1 MRALLCTELGSVERL
16 QISNVDDP
24 TPGPGEVIVDVAAA
38 GVNFADTLM
47 VAGRYQVRPELPF
60 SPGFEAAGIVSAVG
74 DEVDLAVGARVIAH
88 GTYGAFAQRWKVAAS
103 MVVPLPDELSF
114 EQAAGFSVAYGTAY
128 HALIQQGRM
137 AVGESILVLGAA
149 GGVGSAAVDIGHA
162 LGATVIAAAGSD
174 AKLDFARTLGADL
187 GINYTADDL
196 KTRIRELTSGRGVD
210 IVLDPVGDRYTEP
223 ALRAL
228 AWGGRLLV
236 IGFAAGEIP
245 RIPANLL
252 LLRESSAVGVYWGNW
267 VERHPAGYAANHRE
281 LMTLLQDGKLTPP
294 APQVFP
300 LEDHHNAFSA
310 ILNRT
315 ARGKVVLR
323 IGDVQDR

>member
-1 MRALLCTELGSVERL
+1 MRALLCTELGPVERL
-16 QISNVDDP
+16 QVTDVPDP
-24 TPGPGEVIVDVAAA
+24 VPSPGEVVVEVAAA

-47 VAGRYQVRPELPF
+47 VAGMYQVRPELPF
-60 SPGFEAAGIVSAVG
+60 SPGFEAAGVVSAVG
-74 DEVDLAVGARVIAH
+74 DGVDMAVGARVIAH
-88 GTYGAFAQRWKVAAS
+88 GAYGAFAEQWKVEATK
-103 MVVPLPDELSF
+103 VLPLPDELSF
-114 EQAAGFSVAYGTAY
+114 ERAAGFGVAYGTAY
-128 HALIQQGRM
+128 HALVQQGRLT
-137 AVGESILVLGAA
+137 VGEWLLVLGAA

-174 AKLDFARTLGADL
+174 EKLEFARTLGADL
-187 GINYTADDL
+187 GINYTTDDL

-267 VERHPAGYAANHRE
+267 VERDPAGYAANHRE
-281 LMTLLQDGKLTPP
+281 LMTLLQDGKVTPH

-300 LEDHHNAFSA
+300 LEDHHQAFSA

-315 ARGKVVLR
+315 ARGKVVLQ
-323 IGDVQDR
+323 IGDVNDR